1 MDSVLSLLF
10 PALLFS
16 HAMWAVHRAGRRKRA
31 LLTIMPALCFALATL
46 WLANSILAVWSGG
59 LSPEFA
65 HATRTLGPVMLCL
78 MAATAE
84 VPFLVLRAHLW
95 WRGWLARRST
105 TPKATAR
112 RGKAPR

>member
-1 MDSVLSLLF
+1 
-10 PALLFS
+10 
-16 HAMWAVHRAGRRKRA
+16 MWTVHRAGRRKRA

-46 WLANSILAVWSGG
+46 WLANSILAVWNGG
-59 LSPEFA
+59 PTLAFA

-95 WRGWLARRST
+95 WRGWFARRSAA
-105 TPKATAR
+105 PKVTAR
-112 RGKAPR
+112 GGKTPH